1 MLVRACLYFVLLSF
15 SSALFAKKKSL
26 NFLPKKGL
34 VEESIQLVR
43 VLDGKV
49 LFQKNSGKLLIP
61 ASISKIFGAACFL
74 KEFGGRHRF
83 VTEFYV
89 NKKNDLIARGSGD
102 PLLVSEDL
110 WKIAFDLKHLGFK
123 KFRNLVIDN
132 SLFRDEESNKRK
144 QKSSLNSY
152 DASLSAFG
160 VNFNTYEMAVSPG
173 SKIREKAKV
182 AFYPYL
188 LEGVPLRNS
197 LVTVG
202 GKGKEK
208 IQVRRALDKK
218 GEFLEVS
225 GTIKVTSSLKK
236 YNRSSYDPLT
246 LSGGTL
252 RAFLK
257 GVGISVEGEV
267 KEGGFSSYEKETPVL
282 SYPGKTVAYHVSG
295 LMAYSN
301 NYMTDMLV
309 DALGAYSSKK
319 KDESTYELGIGLI
332 EKLLKFYKVPLKGFV
347 LKNASG
353 LSPKN
358 RMSAS
363 QVTDFLVKV
372 AKDFSLFP
380 DFLASFT
387 VPGAEGSLKDRF
399 KGLGVDLIGR
409 IRLKTGTRITPVSTS
424 SLAGYV
430 DHPQHGL
437 VAVAV
442 IQNGVKGRAQPNL
455 LEMRKAQDDGLINFF
470 ESK

>member
-1 MLVRACLYFVLLSF
+1 MLVRAFLYFVLLSF
-15 SSALFAKKKSL
+15 SSALFAKKKSF

-34 VEESIQLVR
+34 VEESVQLVR
-43 VLDGKV
+43 VRDGKV
-49 LFQKNSGKLLIP
+49 LFQKNSRKTLIP

-74 KEFGGRHRF
+74 KKFGGSHRF

-89 NKKNDLIARGSGD
+89 NDQNDLIVRGSGD

-110 WKIAFDLKHLGFK
+110 WKIAFDLKHLGYK
-123 KFRNLVIDN
+123 KFRHLLIDN

-160 VNFNTYEMAVSPG
+160 VNFNTYEIAVSPG
-173 SKIREKAKV
+173 TRIGEKGKV
-182 AFYPYL
+182 AFYPYP
-188 LEGVPLRNS
+188 LEGVSLRNF

-202 GKGKEK
+202 EKEKEK

-218 GEFLEVS
+218 GEFVEVS
-225 GTIKVTSSLKK
+225 GTIKITSSLKK
-236 YNRSSYDPLT
+236 YNRSSYDPLR

-252 RAFLK
+252 KAFLK
-257 GVGISVEGEV
+257 GTGISIEGEV
-267 KEGGFSSYEKETPVL
+267 KEGGFSSYEKRIPVI
-282 SYPGKTVAYHVSG
+282 SYTGKTVAYHVSG

-309 DALGAYSSKK
+309 DALGAYFPKK
-319 KDESTYELGIGLI
+319 KDESTYKLGMDLI
-332 EKLLKFYKVPLKGFV
+332 EKLLKSYQVPLKGFV

-353 LSPKN
+353 LSPQN
-358 RMSAS
+358 RMNAS
-363 QVTDFLVKV
+363 QVTDFLVKS

-399 KGLGVDLIGR
+399 KDLDEALKGK

-437 VAVAV
+437 VAVTI
-442 IQNGVKGRAQPNL
+442 IQNGVKGKAQPNL
-455 LEMRKAQDDGLINFF
+455 LEMRKAQDEGLMSFL
-470 ESK
+470 K